1 MKCCFE
7 NSPGTALIRTDLYP
21 TAVSLPQFFY
31 LLSGQPTNVQWFCP
45 HTLGRYPKLPQTP
58 KKKEFLHK
66 LLVKHPGYRPGV
78 CGWDLRNVF
87 TSRFMHPDFL
97 DWMAWI
103 KVRSSSSFAYGHSCW
118 AVKLQEAGFNAWLH
132 DLNGS
137 TCRLSNTFEPL
148 NQLFKVDPNKQLIHL
163 EDNQTNKRGSS
174 AKRSS
179 SICQG
184 RSRPG
189 LRSGLHPLNLDD
201 GWLED
206 AGGHVAPW
214 VAKVR
219 KAKGKQLTH
228 LGWSCTGTRERRISS
243 YNFTKP
249 GSNQS
254 FSLYESSICWVT
266 LPPYLCRKRWQ

>member
-21 TAVSLPQFFY
+21 TAPSLLQFFY

-78 CGWDLRNVF
+78 CGWDVRNVF

-103 KVRSSSSFAYGHSCW
+103 KVRSSSSFAYAIVAERKSCK
-118 AVKLQEAGFNAWLH
+118 KLASMH

-137 TCRLSNTFEPL
+137 TGRLSNTFEPL
-148 NQLFKVDPNKQLIHL
+148 NL
-163 EDNQTNKRGSS
+163 
-174 AKRSS
+174 
-179 SICQG
+179 
-184 RSRPG
+184 
-189 LRSGLHPLNLDD
+189 
-201 GWLED
+201 
-206 AGGHVAPW
+206 
-214 VAKVR
+214 
-219 KAKGKQLTH
+219 
-228 LGWSCTGTRERRISS
+228 
-243 YNFTKP
+243 
-249 GSNQS
+249 
-254 FSLYESSICWVT
+254 
-266 LPPYLCRKRWQ
+266 